1 MKKTL
6 LIALL
11 AATVGHVGAQQ
22 INGTFDDEWEAC
34 TPYQGAGSYYSTGVG
49 KQPAGWNASSIYQ
62 MGVTKELVEQS
73 EDAENTSVFMFNRYV
88 GALGMGQVAPGYISL
103 GTPWNAAKVK
113 LFSGISEKDG
123 GSFGGIE
130 FGYKPDALRFSYKRG
145 HGKANTPAADDS
157 DGSENLNEAASV
169 VALLWKGS
177 YSSSVGVGVKLN
189 SSPSKET
196 MIDREKDVMGMITD
210 GVTASDDAECIATI
224 NHKIEGEQSDWTSL
238 VIPFTYT
245 SDATPEKINVI
256 FSSADYFGDRE
267 SIGAGNSLT
276 IDDVVLLYYSQLSDL
291 KYDGQ
296 TIAGFDKDTY
306 AYDLSSVEYDA
317 TKSVEYTKTGVGSTV
332 ETSYDEAT
340 AVLTLT
346 VKGNDYSADNQNQHV
361 YTVQFKQPAVAAL
374 QAVKVCGVDLADFS
388 AETTDYTLPY
398 AYHQDVVIEATPAD
412 GTTVGEPVYNDDAK
426 TITLT
431 ATNGDATRD
440 YTFHFTET
448 VANDQAGT
456 YPGALS
462 VVLTTGGVDQPTALA
477 NAPVELTFNADGTAN
492 LTLNNF
498 KFFGGMILVGDI
510 YVPGLP
516 VVDGKISGTRTIRL
530 TAFDENGKK
539 DETAYGWMLGNLPV
553 KVEASI
559 IGDKQIAAGID
570 IITSETILA
579 SMFENIHVDLEPME
593 VSGELQDDGHYP
605 GLTVTGR
612 VTKKGASL
620 LGIGSKPLSGEYPM
634 QYIDLS
640 GATIDSDVTREDIF
654 TIAPSKNNTLVYA
667 PAGSTLTGDNIIV
680 GDQCAKLALT
690 ESAEFFA
697 PKAFTAAEVSFDRD
711 FTTDGV
717 NTFVLP
723 FGFDVPADMKV
734 YELTGVEGEVLKYSN
749 VDAVEANQP
758 YLIETA
764 SARPFDALTN
774 VEVAATEAADRTV
787 NGVTHHGTFVA
798 EDVESD
804 ETTYYELGESGDF
817 VKAETAT
824 LLPFNTL
831 ISTTAASPA
840 TSYRVEIEP
849 STGIDSVVDADADKV
864 IYDLSGRRVEK
875 AVKGVYIING
885 KKVIVK

>member
-1 MKKTL
+1 MKKFLVSL
-6 LIALL
+6 LCAYPSLGLL
-11 AATVGHVGAQQ
+11 AQDNYQ
-22 INGTFDDEWEAC
+22 IPNSDFEAEWSVDANDASKMEPGSGWYSFKSAAGTFASMAPNITSKVAGYNSTNAVLLKSIDLYIAKANGNLTTGKINMGSIKPEDHSNYNYTSRSTTDGNCPFVGFPDTATCYVKFKRGGSGYNAAGTFLIHGDADYRDPYETDDNKAKYLVAKAVIDIVPCEDWTLVTA
-34 TPYQGAGSYYSTGVG
+34 QFDYS
-49 KQPAGWNASSIYQ
+49 KQPADVE
-62 MGVTKELVEQS
+62 GVTELQKRYMLASFTTNPNPGQS
-73 EDAENTSVFMFNRYV
+73 A
-88 GALGMGQVAPGYISL
+88 
-103 GTPWNAAKVK
+103 
-113 LFSGISEKDG
+113 
-123 GSFGGIE
+123 
-130 FGYKPDALRFSYKRG
+130 
-145 HGKANTPAADDS
+145 
-157 DGSENLNEAASV
+157 
-169 VALLWKGS
+169 
-177 YSSSVGVGVKLN
+177 
-189 SSPSKET
+189 
-196 MIDREKDVMGMITD
+196 
-210 GVTASDDAECIATI
+210 
-224 NHKIEGEQSDWTSL
+224 
-238 VIPFTYT
+238 
-245 SDATPEKINVI
+245 
-256 FSSADYFGDRE
+256 GDE
-267 SIGAGNSLT
+267 LT

-296 TIAGFDKDTY
+296 AIAGFDKDTY

-361 YTVQFKQPAVAAL
+361 YTVQFKKPAVAAL
-374 QAVKVCGVDLADFS
+374 QAVKVCGVDLADFN

-398 AYHQDVVIEATPAD
+398 AYHQDVVVAATPAD
-412 GTTVGEPVYNDDAK
+412 GTTVGEAVYNDETK

-440 YTFHFTET
+440 YTFRFTET

-492 LTLNNF
+492 LTLNDF

-539 DETAYGWMLGNLPV
+539 DDTAYGWMLGNLPV

-640 GATIDSDVTREDIF
+640 GATIDSDVTRDDIF

-697 PKAFTAAEVSFDRD
+697 PKAFTAAEVSLDRD

-734 YELTGVEGEVLKYSN
+734 YELTGVEGTVLNFSD
-749 VDAVEANQP
+749 VDAVKANQP

-764 SARPFDALTN
+764 SARPFDALTD

-787 NGVTHHGTFVA
+787 DGFTHHGTFVT
-798 EDVESD
+798 EEVKSG
-804 ETTYYELGESGDF
+804 ETTYYGWNADNTF
-817 VKAETAT
+817 VKATSGT
-824 LLPFNTL
+824 LNPFRTL
-831 ISTTAASPA
+831 ISTTATNAAAAYSIRFDKP
-840 TSYRVEIEP
+840 
-849 STGIDSVVDADADKV
+849 TGIDSVESTTTDKV
-864 IYDLSGRRVEK
+864 IYDLTGRRVEK
-875 AVKGVYIING
+875 ATKGLYIING
-885 KKVIVK
+885 KKVIIR